1 MAPRLGIFLIWAGT
15 SVFLQLDPVNGD
27 QQLSENTTVPFAVT
41 PDHETLRAEEANN
54 AFLLSGNGCVFPFI
68 YGGKTY
74 FDCAIRGSIFRC
86 CALNVDYI
94 GRWKYCT
101 RKDHAKRTF
110 PFIYRGKI
118 YESCT
123 KTGSIFWRRWCS
135 LSLNFDQDR
144 AWRYC

>member
-1 MAPRLGIFLIWAGT
+1 MQGRSYCRLYSGCAPALFSLPLHPSPLLLLFFQISSCLRTPLFL
-15 SVFLQLDPVNGD
+15 SQ
-27 QQLSENTTVPFAVT
+27 
-41 PDHETLRAEEANN
+41 AEEANN

>member
-1 MAPRLGIFLIWAGT
+1 MALRLGIFLIWAGA
-15 SVFLQLDPVNGD
+15 SVFLQLDPVNGGD
-27 QQLSENTTVPFAVT
+27 
-41 PDHETLRAEEANN
+41 
-54 AFLLSGNGCVFPFI
+54 GCVFPFI

-74 FDCAIRGSIFRC
+74 FDCAVRASIFRC
-86 CALNVDYI
+86 CALNADYI
-94 GRWKYCT
+94 GRWKNCT

-135 LSLNFDQDR
+135 LSPNFDQDR

>member
-1 MAPRLGIFLIWAGT
+1 MAPHLEIFLIWAGA

-41 PDHETLRAEEANN
+41 P
-54 AFLLSGNGCVFPFI
+54 GNGCVFPFI

-74 FDCAIRGSIFRC
+74 FDCAIRGSIFRW